1 MADQQQ
7 PQNINIKIND
17 DVLKGVYANMMM
29 VAHTKEEFVL
39 DFMNMFP
46 PSGIVNARVIT
57 SPSHLKRIVAALADN
72 IKKYESQFGTIKEEA
87 SPTTT
92 PSMSSTS
99 EKSFGFSAEGGSA
112 NK

>member
-1 MADQQQ
+1 MAEQQ
-7 PQNINIKIND
+7 NFNVKITD
-17 DVLKGVYANMMM
+17 EILKGVYANMMM

-46 PSGIVNARVIT
+46 PQGIVNARVIT

-87 SPTTT
+87 QGAPSP
-92 PSMSSTS
+92 SVSSTS
-99 EKSFGFSAEGGSA
+99 EKPFGFAS
-112 NK
+112 K